1 MPEQN
6 IAPKAAEKG
15 RWQMRIFRPTV
26 PNAKGGRGRTA
37 RWYVDVKDPEDRW
50 RSVRGFTDR
59 RMTENLG
66 RCIEALL
73 AYRINREPPDAT
85 LAAWLEG
92 LTPYLRGRL
101 EKIGALDPR
110 RVAAGRPLAEHL
122 DDFRAALL
130 ARDCTQRHANLVE
143 GRARRIIEE
152 CSFKFW
158 SDLSASKAQA
168 YLADLRA
175 DKTDKAGKVKRG
187 ISHQTSNWYL
197 GACKQFC
204 RWMVRDGRAVTSPV
218 AYLEGLNV
226 RTDRRHD
233 RRALS
238 IEELQWLLATTR
250 SGPARY
256 GMNGP
261 ERAVLYRLA
270 VESGLR
276 AGELRSL
283 TRASFALDAEP
294 PTVTVEA
301 EYSKRRRED
310 VLLLRPDT
318 AAALRTFMAGKL
330 PVAPVF
336 AMPSASAVAK
346 MLRADL
352 AAARAA
358 WLKKAPTPQARAEWK
373 QSDFL
378 EYRNAAGRVADFHSL
393 RHTFISNLAA
403 SGCHPKTAQAL
414 ARHSTITLTMDRY
427 THGVVGDEAAA
438 LAALPDLSVPPAEAA
453 RDTGTDGAGAAPV
466 PYDLLTKLCGPSRTK
481 ANHDVRNSN
490 ASAIGNMAGTPKKPQ
505 EISPFANTGGEAGI
519 RTQDQGLSPDNGLA
533 NRRFRPLSHLS
544 ARFAACIL
552 QALYR
557 LSSRGA
563 FGPSAK

>member
-1 MPEQN
+1 
-6 IAPKAAEKG
+6 
-15 RWQMRIFRPTV
+15 MRIFRPTV
-26 PNAKGGRGRTA
+26 PDAKGGRRRTV
-37 RWYVDVKDPEDRW
+37 RWYVDVQDPDGRW

-92 LTPYLRGRL
+92 LTPYLRSRL

-143 GRARRIIEE
+143 GRARRIVEE
-152 CSFKFW
+152 CGFKFW

-256 GMNGP
+256 GMTGP
-261 ERAVLYRLA
+261 ERATLYRLA

-276 AGELRSL
+276 AAELASL
-283 TRASFALDAEP
+283 TRASFALDAKP
-294 PTVTVEA
+294 PTVTVA
-301 EYSKRRRED
+301 AAYSKRRRED

-330 PVAPVF
+330 PVAPAF
-336 AMPSASAVAK
+336 ERMPTSYRTAVMFK
-346 MLRADL
+346 ADL
-352 AAARAA
+352 AAAGIA
-358 WLKKAPTPQARAEWK
+358 
-373 QSDFL
+373 
-378 EYRNAAGRVADFHSL
+378 YRDDAGRVADFHSL

-438 LAALPDLSVPPAEAA
+438 LAALPDLSAPPAEAA
-453 RDTGTDGAGAAPV
+453 RDTGTAGPEPAPV

-481 ANHDVRNSN
+481 AYHDVRNSN
-490 ASAIGNMAGTPKKPQ
+490 ASASGDMAGNPKKPAGNHAFSSKKRKNL
-505 EISPFANTGGEAGI
+505 EAAVGFEPTKYGGFANRCLE
-519 RTQDQGLSPDNGLA
+519 
-533 NRRFRPLSHLS
+533 PLGY
-544 ARFAACIL
+544 AAL
-552 QALYR
+552 R
-557 LSSRGA
+557 LG
-563 FGPSAK
+563 F